1 MNAARR
7 REDGAYRFP
16 RERMVAKL
24 VKQYGLRD
32 QRVLAA
38 LERVPRHLFV
48 PEHLVNDA
56 YSDRALPIGWEQ
68 TISQPYIVARM
79 TAELDVRDEDSVLEI
94 GTGSGYQTAILAT
107 LARRVYSIERVGQL
121 AREAIGRI
129 KALQLPDVKIDV
141 KIQVFDGTVGW
152 SSAAP
157 FDRIL
162 VAAAAPR
169 VPDALVEQLAP
180 EGRLVIP
187 EGDRHEQRLIGYRK
201 HRNGVVTREV
211 GEPVRFV
218 PLIGRHGW
226 KTKEAMQ

>member
-1 MNAARR
+1 MKALEGRA
-7 REDGAYRFP
+7 DGAYRFP
-16 RERMVAKL
+16 RRRMVTKL
-24 VKQYGLRD
+24 ATRYGLQD
-32 QRVLAA
+32 KRVLAA
-38 LERVPRHLFV
+38 LEQIPRHLFV

-56 YSDRALPIGWEQ
+56 YSDRALPIGCEQ

-79 TAELDVRDEDSVLEI
+79 TADLDVGDEDSVLEI

-129 KALQLPDVKIDV
+129 QALQLPNV

-169 VPDALVEQLAP
+169 VPGALLDQLAP
-180 EGRLVIP
+180 GGRLVIP
-187 EGDRHEQRLIGYRK
+187 EGDRHEQWLIGYRK

-226 KTKEAMQ
+226 KTKEAAS

>member
-1 MNAARR
+1 
-7 REDGAYRFP
+7 
-16 RERMVAKL
+16 MVTKL

-32 QRVLAA
+32 ERVLAA

-56 YSDRALPIGWEQ
+56 YSDRALPIGCEQ

-79 TAELDVRDEDSVLEI
+79 TAELEVRDEDSVLEI

-121 AREAIGRI
+121 ARQAIGRI
-129 KALQLPDVKIDV
+129 QALGLPNV

-169 VPDALVEQLAP
+169 VPEALLDQLAP
-180 EGRLVIP
+180 GGRLVIP
-187 EGDRHEQRLIGYRK
+187 EGDQSEQRLINYRK
-201 HRNGVVTREV
+201 HENGVVTREA

-226 KTKEAMQ
+226 KPKEATS

>member
-1 MNAARR
+1 MKTVGVRA
-7 REDGAYRFP
+7 DGAYRFP
-16 RERMVAKL
+16 RGRMIAKL

-32 QRVLAA
+32 ERVLAA
-38 LERVPRHLFV
+38 MERVPRHLFV

-56 YSDRALPIGWEQ
+56 YSDRALPIGCEQ
-68 TISQPYIVARM
+68 TISQPYIVAHM

-94 GTGSGYQTAILAT
+94 GTGSGYQTAILAR
-107 LARRVYSIERVGQL
+107 LAQRVYSIERVGQL

-129 KALQLPDVKIDV
+129 QLLGLPNV

-152 SSAAP
+152 SSASP
-157 FDRIL
+157 FNRIL

-169 VPDALVEQLAP
+169 VPEALLDQLAP
-180 EGRLVIP
+180 GGRLVIP
-187 EGDRHEQRLIGYRK
+187 EGDQHEQRLISYRK
-201 HRNGVVTREV
+201 HQNGVVTRDV

-226 KTKEAMQ
+226 KTKEAMP

>member
-1 MNAARR
+1 MKTVAGQA
-7 REDGAYRFP
+7 DGAYRFP
-16 RERMVAKL
+16 RRRMVTKL

-32 QRVLAA
+32 KRVLAA
-38 LERVPRHLFV
+38 LERIPRHLFV
-48 PEHLVNDA
+48 PEHLVNEA
-56 YSDRALPIGWEQ
+56 YSDRALPIGCGQ

-79 TAELDVRDEDSVLEI
+79 TAELDVGDEDSVLEI
-94 GTGSGYQTAILAT
+94 GAGSGYQTAILAT
-107 LARRVYSIERVGQL
+107 LARRVYSIERVGRL

-129 KALQLPDVKIDV
+129 QALQLPNV

-169 VPDALVEQLAP
+169 APDALLDQLAP
-180 EGRLVIP
+180 DGRLVIP
-187 EGDRHEQRLIGYRK
+187 EGDRDEQRLIDYRK
-201 HRNGVVTREV
+201 HRNGVVERRV

-226 KTKEAMQ
+226 KKTAAAP